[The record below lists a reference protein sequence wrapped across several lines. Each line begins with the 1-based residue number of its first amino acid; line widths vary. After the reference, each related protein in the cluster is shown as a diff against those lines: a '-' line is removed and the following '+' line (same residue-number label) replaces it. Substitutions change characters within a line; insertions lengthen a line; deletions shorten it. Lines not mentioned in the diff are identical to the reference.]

1 MLVKMNNKNISSK
14 TEKRNAMTY
23 IIYELL
29 KGTKIST
36 KEMAELVGKN
46 QRTCERYVKDI
57 EESDL
62 PIRRDGAKYY
72 LNTDDGYLPFYL
84 PKEKINMIYIS
95 LISFSAFGRD
105 LKLINEVLE
114 KIEQL
119 VSPKDKDLLD
129 SIKENLVVKRRYEI
143 ISDCSY
149 SSYEIFMLLLEA
161 FTKRRSIRIKY
172 KAKKNHDY
180 RVIDVY
186 GFCLAKET
194 YYINAYCHKVDKV
207 LMLRID
213 RMTECS
219 LDDGYYSIPDEFDLK
234 EYYKYTWEVENSKE
248 PFDFEILFSGRAVHN
263 VRERKCCE
271 NQEIV
276 EYKEGTIIFK
286 GTTSSQIEFKKWI
299 LSFGSEAK
307 VIKPMWLKDVI
318 KDELNRAMRLYD

>member
-1 MLVKMNNKNISSK
+1 MSNKNILIR

-29 KGTKIST
+29 KGKKLST

-46 QRTCERYVKDI
+46 QRTCERYVKDL

-62 PIRRDGAKYY
+62 PIRKDATKYY

-84 PKEKINMIYIS
+84 SKEKINMLYIS

-105 LKLINEVLE
+105 LKIINDV
-114 KIEQL
+114 IEQIEEL
-119 VSPKDKDLLD
+119 VSPRDKELLD
-129 SIKENLVVKRRYEI
+129 SVKENLVVKRRYEI
-143 ISDCSY
+143 ISAYSY
-149 SSYEIFMLLLEA
+149 SSYEIFILLLEA
-161 FTKRRSIRIKY
+161 FSKRRSVKIKY

-194 YYINAYCHKVDKV
+194 YYINAYCHKIGKA
-207 LMLRID
+207 LMFRID
-213 RMTECS
+213 RITECA
-219 LDDGYYSIPDEFDLK
+219 LEDTYYRISEDFNLM
-234 EYYKYTWEVENSKE
+234 EYYKYTWEVENSRE
-248 PFDFEILFSGRAVHN
+248 PFDFEVLFCDRAVHN
-263 VRERKCCE
+263 VRERKWCE

-276 EYKEGTIIFK
+276 ECSEGIIIFK
-286 GTTSSQIEFKKWI
+286 GTTSSELEFKKWI

-307 VIKPMWLKDVI
+307 VIRPVWLKNII
-318 KDELNRAMRLYD
+318 KNELNKAMRLYD